1 MFAGISNKVTK
12 QERYLMTKKLV
23 VVESPAKARTL
34 GQFLGK
40 DYTIAASVGHVRD
53 LPAKELG
60 VDVDRDF
67 SPKYVVSL
75 DKRKVV
81 KEIRDKAAKATA
93 VYLATDPDRE
103 GEAISWHLVQ
113 AANLDKTPLKRVVFH
128 EITEEAIASAFR
140 HPRAIDL
147 RLVDAQ
153 QARRILDR
161 LVGYKISPLLWKR
174 VRKGLSAGRVQSVA
188 LKLIV
193 DREAEILAFV
203 PEEYWTIEAE
213 LAKEADKS
221 AAFAAVLVGPVGEDK
236 ISIRNEEQAQQLVR
250 ELQGARYRVSAVQQK
265 TAARQPAPPFIT
277 STLQQEAWRKLKF
290 NGKRTM
296 AIAQQ
301 LYEGLP
307 LGKQG
312 PVGLITYMRTDSTNV
327 TSSAISDAR
336 SYVKER
342 YGAEFL
348 PPTPR
353 RFAKKV
359 KGAQEAHE
367 AIRPTSIRREPA
379 QVKRY
384 LTPDQLKLYTLI
396 WQRMVASQMAAARI
410 ATTTVHIE
418 ARPDKGKKRYL
429 FRASSSAV
437 VFPGFLTL
445 YQESKDEEE
454 EDKRKSLPDLAKG
467 EALSLLKLLPE
478 QRFTQP
484 PPQYSEATL
493 IKALEE
499 LGIGRPSTYAP
510 TLSLIQERGYVERR
524 NGRLGPTE
532 LGTIVSGLLSEHFA
546 DIVNVGFTAQMEEKL
561 DQIASGKLEWVPML
575 QEFYKPFEETIA
587 RAATAIPK
595 IAEPTDEICE
605 KCGSP
610 MVIKWGRRGKFLS
623 CSGFPKCK
631 NARSIDATES
641 RTERA
646 PSKVT
651 ETTDETCE
659 KCGRPMVVKSGR
671 FGKFL
676 SCSGY
681 GDPDKKKSCKNT
693 KSLQAAIGVK
703 CPNPG
708 CEGTL
713 TEKRTKRGRVFYGCS
728 RYPQCKYATWNK
740 PLPEPCP
747 QCQGLLT
754 ASRNSTAKC
763 ADCGYEGDAGQEG

>member
-1 MFAGISNKVTK
+1 MS
-12 QERYLMTKKLV
+12 KKLV
-23 VVESPAKARTL
+23 IVESPAKARTL
-34 GQFLGK
+34 SQFLGK
-40 DYTIAASVGHVRD
+40 EYTVTASVGHVRD

-60 VDVDRDF
+60 VDVDNDF
-67 SPKYVVSL
+67 SPKYVVSQ

-81 KEIRDKAAKATA
+81 KEIKDKASKATA
-93 VYLATDPDRE
+93 VFLATDPDRE

-113 AANLDKTPLKRVVFH
+113 AAELDKATLKRVVFH
-128 EITEEAIASAFR
+128 EITKEAITGAFR
-140 HPRAIDL
+140 HPRAIDQ

-174 VRKGLSAGRVQSVA
+174 VRKGLSAGRVQSPA

-213 LAKEADKS
+213 LAKEMGKS
-221 AAFAAVLVGPVGEDK
+221 PSFTAALIGPVGEDK
-236 ISIRNEEQAQQLVR
+236 SHLKDGQQAQALVD
-250 ELQGARYRVSAVQQK
+250 ELEGASYHVSAVKQK
-265 TAARQPAPPFIT
+265 KAARQPQAPFIT

-312 PVGLITYMRTDSTNV
+312 SVGLITYMRTDSTTV
-327 TSSAISDAR
+327 SSSAISETR
-336 SYVKER
+336 SYVEEKH
-342 YGAEFL
+342 GASFL
-348 PPTPR
+348 PATPR

-367 AIRPTSIRREPA
+367 AIRPTSARREPA
-379 QVKRY
+379 QVKPH
-384 LTPDQLKLYTLI
+384 LTADQLKLYTLI
-396 WQRMVASQMAAARI
+396 WQRMVASQMAAAQI
-410 ATTTVHIE
+410 VTTTVDIE
-418 ARPDKGKKRYL
+418 ATSAGNKRKYL
-429 FRASSSAV
+429 FRVSESEVA
-437 VFPGFLTL
+437 FPGFLTL
-445 YQESKDEEE
+445 YQEGKDDEEDE
-454 EDKRKSLPDLAKG
+454 KKKSLPDLTKG
-467 EALSLLKLLPE
+467 ENLKLLRLE
-478 QRFTQP
+478 SDQHFTQP
-484 PPQYSEATL
+484 PPRYTEATL

-532 LGTIVSGLLSEHFA
+532 LGTIVADLLSEHFA

-561 DQIASGKLEWVPML
+561 DQIASGQLEWVPML
-575 QEFYKPFEETIA
+575 QEFYGPFEETIA
-587 RAATAIPK
+587 KAATAIPK
-595 IAEPTDEICE
+595 IAEPTDQICE

-631 NARSIDATES
+631 NAKSLDEDGS
-641 RTERA
+641 QGQDA

-651 ETTDETCE
+651 ETTSEICE

-681 GDPDKKKSCKNT
+681 DDPDKKKKCKTT
-693 KSLQAAIGVK
+693 KSLQATTGVK
-703 CPNPG
+703 CPTPG
-708 CEGTL
+708 CEGDL
-713 TEKRTKRGRVFYGCS
+713 AQRRSKRGRIFYGCS
-728 RYPQCKYATWNK
+728 KYPDCKFATWDK

-747 QCQGLLT
+747 ECQGLLT
-754 ASRNSTAKC
+754 VSKSGTAKC
-763 ADCGYEGDAGQEG
+763 AGCGHQGKAHQDG